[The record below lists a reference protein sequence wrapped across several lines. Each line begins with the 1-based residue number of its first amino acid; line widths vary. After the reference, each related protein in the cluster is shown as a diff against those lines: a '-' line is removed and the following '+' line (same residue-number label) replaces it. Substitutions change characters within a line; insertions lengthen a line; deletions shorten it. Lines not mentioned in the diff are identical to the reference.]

1 MSGFLQDLRYALRT
15 LANAPGFTAVAVI
28 TLALGIGANTAIFS
42 VVRAVLLRPLPY
54 RSAGDLVLAQ
64 TIQKEPRQLWATAPP
79 DFYAIRQL
87 NRTLEGLASF
97 YVRPL
102 NLTGAD
108 EPERVRA
115 LIVSSN
121 FFAVL
126 GREPLVGRGLT
137 MADEQWGA
145 HRVAILTDGLWRRRF
160 NGDPAIV
167 GQTIRLDSESYT
179 VVGVLPPRF
188 SFDPASAQLFLPMAF
203 APGDN
208 LNTHNNYFLTMVG
221 RLKGGISR
229 EQALADIDAI
239 MAQIEREHPENKG
252 LATDL
257 TPLQEAIV
265 QDVRPA
271 ILILMGAVGFVL
283 LIACANLANLLLARA
298 AGRRREI
305 AIRAAL
311 GAGRGRLVRQLL
323 TEGLLLASLG
333 GSAGLLLASWSMGA
347 VRLLGPAVLPRSN
360 EIHLDPWVLAFALAV
375 TVVTG
380 IATELVA
387 ALHSARVNSS
397 DALNQR
403 LGSAGAA
410 GGRRRIRGVLVV
422 AEIALSLVLLIGAG
436 LMLKS
441 VSRLLRVDSGFEPRG
456 VLTAEIDLPRQKYV
470 DERLERL
477 FSPEAYARSAQFFD
491 AVVASVRT
499 MPGVRAAGLTSGL
512 PLGGENWAKY
522 ITFYDRPLPS
532 HARDLPPIQYRVV
545 AGDYFRAA
553 GVRIVRGRSFTE
565 HDTLHSL
572 PVAIV
577 NQELVR
583 RYWNGQDPIGK
594 VISVNPPRELVP
606 AGTFP
611 PTYEGPEKF
620 SVVGVAGDARYGGL
634 DRAPLPLVYAPYAQ
648 GAEGTV
654 SMFLLVRT
662 NQDPLSL
669 VGAIRARIGR
679 IDADQPVTN
688 FATLES
694 RVTSSVS
701 LSRLVTLVLG
711 AFAGLAAL
719 MAAVGIYGVMW
730 SSVRQRTTEIGI
742 RMALGAEPRRVVVE
756 VLSTGARL
764 TLAGIGIGLAA
775 ALALSHALTG
785 LLFHVRPTD
794 LPTYATVALMLSA
807 VALLACYVPARR
819 AARVDPMTALRS
831 E

>member
-1 MSGFLQDLRYALRT
+1 MTTLLQDLRYGLRM
-15 LANAPGFTAVAVI
+15 LAKAPGFTAVAIV
-28 TLALGIGANTAIFS
+28 TLALGIGANTALFS

-64 TIQKEPRQLWATAPP
+64 TVQKEPRQRWATAPP
-79 DFYAIRQL
+79 DFYAIRQR
-87 NRTLEGLASF
+87 NRTLESLASF
-97 YVRPL
+97 YVRPV
-102 NLTGAD
+102 NLTGGG

-126 GREPLVGRGLT
+126 GREPLMGRSLG

-160 NGDPAIV
+160 DGNPAIV
-167 GQTIRLDSESYT
+167 GQTIRLDSSSYT

-188 SFDPASAQLFLPMAF
+188 AFDPASTQLFLPMAF

-229 EQALADIDAI
+229 EQALADVNAI
-239 MAQIEREHPENKG
+239 MGQIEREHPENKG

-265 QDVRPA
+265 QDIRPA

-311 GAGRGRLVRQLL
+311 GAGRGRLLRQLF
-323 TEGLLLASLG
+323 TEGVLLAGLG
-333 GSAGLLLASWSMGA
+333 GAAGLLLAYWSMGA
-347 VRLLGPAVLPRSN
+347 VHLLGPTLLPRSD
-360 EIHLDPWVLAFALAV
+360 EIHVDLWVLGFALAV

-380 IATELVA
+380 IAAELA
-387 ALHSARVNSS
+387 PALHSSRVNSR

-403 LGSAGAA
+403 LGSTGTV
-410 GGRRRIRGVLVV
+410 GGRRGTRGLVV

-441 VSRLLRVDSGFEPRG
+441 VSRLLRVDTGFDPRG
-456 VLTAEIDLPRQKYV
+456 VLTAEIDLPRQEYV
-470 DERLERL
+470 DERLARL
-477 FSPEAYARSAQFFD
+477 FLPEAYARSSQFFD
-491 AVVASVRT
+491 AVVG
-499 MPGVRAAGLTSGL
+499 GVRALPGVQAVGLTSGL
-512 PLGGENWAKY
+512 PLGGENWGKV

-532 HARDLPPIQYRVV
+532 HIRDLPPIQYRVV

-553 GVRIVRGRSFTE
+553 GVRMLRGRAFTE
-565 HDTLHSL
+565 HDTLRSL

-594 VISVNPPRELVP
+594 LMSVNPPPELVP
-606 AGTFP
+606 AGTLP
-611 PTYEGPEKF
+611 PNYEGPQKF
-620 SVVGVAGDARYGGL
+620 RVVGVAGDARYGGL
-634 DRAPLPLVYAPYAQ
+634 DRAPLPLVYVPYAQ
-648 GAEGTV
+648 GAEGAV
-654 SMFLLVRT
+654 NMFLLVRT
-662 NQDPLSL
+662 NREPLTL
-669 VGAIRARIGR
+669 VPAVRTQIGK

-694 RVTSSVS
+694 RVTSSAS
-701 LSRLVTLVLG
+701 LSRLLTLVLG

-742 RMALGAEPRRVVVE
+742 RMALGAEPRSVVVE
-756 VLSTGARL
+756 VLSAGLRL
-764 TLAGIGIGLAA
+764 ILAGIGIGLVA
-775 ALALSHALTG
+775 ALALSRALSG
-785 LLFHVRPTD
+785 LLFQVRPID
-794 LPTYATVALMLSA
+794 PPTYAA
-807 VALLACYVPARR
+807 VASLLAAAALFACYLPARR
-819 AARVDPMTALRS
+819 AARVDPMTALRA

>member
-1 MSGFLQDLRYALRT
+1 MTTVLQDLRYGLRT
-15 LANAPGFTAVAVI
+15 LAKAPGFTAIAVATI
-28 TLALGIGANTAIFS
+28 ALGIGANTVIFS

-54 RSAGDLVLAQ
+54 RGAGALVLAQ
-64 TIQKEPRQLWATAPP
+64 TIQREPRQPWGTAPP
-79 DFYAIRQL
+79 DFYAIRQR

-97 YVRPL
+97 YVRPV
-102 NLTGAD
+102 NLTG
-108 EPERVRA
+108 EEQPERVRA

-126 GREPLVGRGLT
+126 GREPLVGRGLR
-137 MADEQWGA
+137 MVDEQWGA
-145 HRVAILTDGLWRRRF
+145 HRVAILSDGLWRRRF
-160 NGDPAIV
+160 NSDPAIV
-167 GQTIRLDSESYT
+167 GQTIRLDSSSYA

-188 SFDPASAQLFLPMAF
+188 SFDPADAQLFLPMAF

-229 EQALADIDAI
+229 AQALADVNAI
-239 MAQIEREHPENKG
+239 MGQIEREHPENKG

-311 GAGRGRLVRQLL
+311 GAGHGRLVRQLL
-323 TEGLLLASLG
+323 TEGVLLASLG

-347 VRLLGPAVLPRSN
+347 VHALGPAVLPRSD
-360 EIHLDPWVLAFALAV
+360 EIHLDPWVLAFALVV

-380 IATELVA
+380 IAAALA
-387 ALHSARVNSS
+387 PALHSARVNSS
-397 DALNQR
+397 DALNDR
-403 LGSAGAA
+403 LGSQGAA
-410 GGRRRIRGVLVV
+410 GGRRSLRGLLIV

-441 VSRLLRVDSGFEPRG
+441 VSRLLQVDSGFDPRG

-491 AVVASVRT
+491 AVVESVRSL
-499 MPGVRAAGLTSGL
+499 PGVRAVGLTSGL
-512 PLGGENWAKY
+512 PLGGENWGKN

-532 HARDLPPIQYRVV
+532 HTRDLPPIQYRVV

-553 GVRIVRGRSFTE
+553 GVRLLRGRAFAE
-565 HDTLHSL
+565 HDTLHSP

-583 RYWNGQDPIGK
+583 RYWNGQDPIGRL
-594 VISVNPPRELVP
+594 ISVNPPRELVP
-606 AGTFP
+606 AGTLP

-620 SVVGVAGDARYGGL
+620 SVIGVAGDARYGGL
-634 DRAPLPLVYAPYAQ
+634 DRVPLPLVYVPYAQ

-654 SMFLLVRT
+654 SMFLLART
-662 NQDPLSL
+662 DRDPLSL
-669 VGAIRARIGR
+669 VPAIRAQIGR
-679 IDADQPVTN
+679 IDADQPVAN
-688 FATLES
+688 IATLES
-694 RVTSSVS
+694 RVAGSVS

-756 VLSTGARL
+756 VLSSGLRL
-764 TLAGIGIGLAA
+764 TLAGIGIGLVA
-775 ALALSHALTG
+775 ALALSRALSS
-785 LLFHVRPTD
+785 LLFSVRPTD
-794 LPTYATVALMLSA
+794 PATYAAVAMTLAA
-807 VALLACYVPARR
+807 VALLACYLPARR
-819 AARVDPMTALRS
+819 AARVDPMTALRA